1 MINKKFCIAMSG
13 FAIISLTMT
22 GCSSMFS
29 NPMKY
34 IMSQEETSQ
43 EQTDSQND
51 TENSDTGTS
60 SDEQKSLEQDS
71 NQEIYILGTDK
82 VSDYSATGM
91 LNVCKEISE
100 DISQDKT
107 KGIILISDEQ
117 YMDYLSYFIS
127 LTVED
132 KKPLVIIKNLNDDTK
147 QAELINQVKMYI
159 NGNADSLPDGCIVNR
174 NSQGIYDLSDSKA
187 LPDVDIVYDYPG
199 KNVDGLSKNI
209 YINDGTVVVS
219 SMNNAVLSDD
229 IQTIISQNNIGP
241 VVVTCSTDTMK
252 SGNLKDYGDNVYY
265 TDMEPF
271 KARILLMLLL
281 NNKSD
286 QDSIKKAFMHIE

>member
-1 MINKKFCIAMSG
+1 MINKKFCITMSG
-13 FAIISLTMT
+13 FMIASLMLT
-22 GCSSMFS
+22 GCSSMFC

-34 IMSQEETSQ
+34 VISQDETRQ
-43 EQTDSQND
+43 ERTESQND
-51 TENSDTGTS
+51 TGNNDTS
-60 SDEQKSLEQDS
+60 SDEQNSSEQDS

-82 VSDYSATGM
+82 VSDYSAAGM

-100 DISQDKT
+100 DISEDKT
-107 KGIILISDEQ
+107 KGIILIGDEQ

-132 KKPLVIIKNLNDDTK
+132 KKPLVIIKNVNDDTK

-229 IQTIISQNNIGP
+229 MQTIISQNNIGP
-241 VVVTCSTDTMK
+241 VVVTCSTDTLK

-271 KARILLMLLL
+271 RARILLMLLL

>member
-1 MINKKFCIAMSG
+1 MINKKFCITMSG
-13 FAIISLTMT
+13 FVIASLMLT

-34 IMSQEETSQ
+34 VISQDETRQ
-43 EQTDSQND
+43 EQTESQND
-51 TENSDTGTS
+51 TGNNDTS
-60 SDEQKSLEQDS
+60 SDEQILSEED
-71 NQEIYILGTDK
+71 NENHGIYILGTDK
-82 VSDYSATGM
+82 MSDYSVSGM
-91 LNVCKEISE
+91 LKAVKEINE
-100 DISQDKT
+100 NIDDDKT
-107 KGIILISDEQ
+107 KGIILIGDEQ

-187 LPDVDIVYDYPG
+187 LPDVDIIYDYPG
-199 KNVDGLSKNI
+199 KNVDGLSKDI

-219 SMNNAVLSDD
+219 SMNNAVLFDD

-241 VVVTCSTDTMK
+241 VVVTCSIDTLK

>member
-1 MINKKFCIAMSG
+1 MINKKFCITMSG
-13 FAIISLTMT
+13 FVIASMMLT
-22 GCSSMFS
+22 GCSSMFG

-34 IMSQEETSQ
+34 VISQDETRQ
-43 EQTDSQND
+43 EQTESQND
-51 TENSDTGTS
+51 TGNNDTS
-60 SDEQKSLEQDS
+60 SDEQISPEEDND
-71 NQEIYILGTDK
+71 NQGIYILGTDK
-82 VSDYSATGM
+82 MSDYSVSGM
-91 LNVCKEISE
+91 LKAVKEINE
-100 DISQDKT
+100 NIDDDKT
-107 KGIILISDEQ
+107 KGIILIGDEQ

-187 LPDVDIVYDYPG
+187 LPDVDIIYDYPG
-199 KNVDGLSKNI
+199 KNVDGLSKDI

-219 SMNNAVLSDD
+219 SMNNAVLFDD

-241 VVVTCSTDTMK
+241 VVVTCSIDTLK

>member
-1 MINKKFCIAMSG
+1 MINKKFCITMSG
-13 FAIISLTMT
+13 FMIASLMLT
-22 GCSSMFS
+22 GCSSMFG

-34 IMSQEETSQ
+34 VISQDETRQ

-60 SDEQKSLEQDS
+60 SDEQNSSEQDS

-82 VSDYSATGM
+82 VSDYSAAGM

-100 DISQDKT
+100 DISEDKT
-107 KGIILISDEQ
+107 KGIILIGDEQ

-132 KKPLVIIKNLNDDTK
+132 KKPLVIIKNVNDDTK
-147 QAELINQVKMYI
+147 QAELINQVKMFI

-187 LPDVDIVYDYPG
+187 LPDVDIIYDYPG
-199 KNVDGLSKNI
+199 KNVDGLSKDI

-241 VVVTCSTDTMK
+241 VVVTCSADTLK
-252 SGNLKDYGDNVYY
+252 SGDLKDYGDNVYY